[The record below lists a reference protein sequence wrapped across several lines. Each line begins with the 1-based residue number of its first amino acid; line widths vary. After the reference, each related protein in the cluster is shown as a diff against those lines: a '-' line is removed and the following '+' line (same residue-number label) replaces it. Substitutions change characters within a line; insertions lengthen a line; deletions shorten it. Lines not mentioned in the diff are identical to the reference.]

1 MKKFFVAMAFAMPL
15 VFASC
20 EKNDEPNVLPEGM
33 SINVYETGDL
43 EVAGNWTSSNEFVAT
58 VDKKGKVTT
67 HHVGE
72 AVLTLVDGT
81 QTTSCT
87 ITVNPVNTSYT
98 FPSFAWGS
106 DVNAV
111 KNYCSTLTLLEEVSD
126 EEGGWILSYLTGSE
140 FPGYIYY
147 IPVEGLAATS
157 IVVDINDSDNWEAFM
172 YQYFADIEE
181 DEEWYYLINGNTIA
195 DATIAVQY
203 GWNDETS
210 IIATFMP
217 LTEETRSGDIKDM
230 FKKVD
235 LKKSILVN
243 KK

>member
-111 KNYCSTLTLLEEVSD
+111 KSYCSALTLLEEYAD

-140 FPGYIYY
+140 FPGYIYFVA
-147 IPVEGLAATS
+147 PEGLAACS
-157 IVVDINDSDNWEAFM
+157 IVVDINDTDNWEEFM

-181 DEEWYYLINGNTIA
+181 DEEWYYLINANTVA
-195 DATIAVQY
+195 EATIAVQY
-203 GWNDETS
+203 GWNDDTS

-217 LTEETRSGDIKDM
+217 LTEETRSGDIKEM
-230 FKKVD
+230 FKNVN
-235 LKKSILVN
+235 LEKSILV